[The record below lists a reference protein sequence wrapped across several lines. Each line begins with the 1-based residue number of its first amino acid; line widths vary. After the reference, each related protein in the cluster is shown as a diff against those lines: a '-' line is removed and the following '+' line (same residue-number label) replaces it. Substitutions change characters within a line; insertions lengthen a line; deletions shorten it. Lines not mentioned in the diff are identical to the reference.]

1 MAVNLSFIGGAGWQ
15 FFDDNGDPL
24 NGGKIYTYLAGST
37 TPLTTYTSRSG
48 LVPNTNPIILDAAGR
63 TPEQIWST
71 EGVLYKYVVKTSNDT
86 LIRTWDNI
94 GGSVVASDLGQ
105 DLANTTVN
113 SKGDA
118 LVGFRQ
124 SDANGFLTG
133 AVGRTVN
140 AKFQEFVS
148 VKDFGA
154 VGDGVANDTAA
165 IQAAI
170 NSNAPTILFPPG
182 TYLANNLTQ
191 TLASQVFLG
200 LGRATIKKNANG
212 VLLTASGRDFVAQ
225 NLIFDGRF
233 GGFTGGCFLGL
244 NDVQSLLFCGARTA
258 AGFAVEMRGST
269 NQIIGTNDIY
279 FSDDAAGGPIKIGSN
294 SSSSSLYNRIISITA
309 STSAGKILFEN
320 SGPNWLIGS
329 QTKDITAQ
337 VNGGVSISNC
347 RVVGSIELFG
357 SFSAISASSIAQ
369 NVTIG
374 NGVNIISS
382 ITLSPDVVVASTG
395 TITINQN
402 IRESVIYT
410 SQFTNNTII
419 DNLTGTTNDIDNTF
433 FGRPTAFTP
442 TWSGGDG
449 TQSIGDGTLAGIYTR
464 NGRSIIINFNMQMG
478 ATTTYG
484 TGTTEYKFLLPIKAR
499 NTVPTFG
506 VGYLN
511 QSANYVGALQ
521 INANTNELIIQTN
534 GGAGPVRYDRPE
546 VWAVGQRMRGT
557 IEYVTV

>member
-15 FFDDNGDPL
+15 FFDDSGNPL
-24 NGGKIYTYLAGST
+24 SGGKIYTYVAGTT

-48 LVPNTNPIILDAAGR
+48 LVPNSNPIILDAAGR

-71 EGVLYKYVVKTSNDT
+71 EGILYKYVVKTSNDT

-105 DLANTTVN
+105 DLANTTDN
-113 SKGDA
+113 TKGDA

-124 SDANGFLTG
+124 SNTSGFLSG
-133 AVGRTVN
+133 SVGRTVN
-140 AKFQEFVS
+140 DKLQEFVS

-154 VGDGVANDTAA
+154 IGNGVADDTAA

-170 NSNAPTILFPPG
+170 NSNALTVIFPPG

-200 LGRATIKKNANG
+200 LNRATIRKNANG
-212 VLLTASGRDFVAQ
+212 VLLTASGRDFFAQ
-225 NLIFDGRF
+225 NLIFDGRS
-233 GGFTGGCFLGL
+233 GGYTGGCFLGL
-244 NDVQSLLFCGARTA
+244 ADVQSLVFCGARTT
-258 AGFAVEMRGST
+258 AGFAVEMRGSA

-279 FSDDAAGGPIKIGSN
+279 LSDDAAGGPIKMGSA
-294 SSSSSLYNRIISITA
+294 SSLPSLYNRIISIAA
-309 STSAGKILFEN
+309 STSSGKILFEN
-320 SGPNWLIGS
+320 SGTNWLIGS
-329 QTKDITAQ
+329 QTKNITIS
-337 VNGGVSISNC
+337 NGAGASISDC
-347 RVVGSIELFG
+347 RVVGNVEVHG
-357 SFSAISASSIAQ
+357 SFSALSSCLIAQ
-369 NVTIG
+369 NLTVG
-374 NGVNIISS
+374 DGVNTISS
-382 ITLSPDVVVASTG
+382 VVIGPDVIVASTG
-395 TITINQN
+395 TITINAN
-402 IRESVIYT
+402 VRESVLYT
-410 SQFTNNTII
+410 AQFTNNTIV
-419 DNLTGTTNDIDNTF
+419 DNLTGSANDIDNTF
-433 FGRPTAFTP
+433 YGRPTAFTP

-499 NTVPTFG
+499 NTAPTFG
-506 VGYLN
+506 VAYLN
-511 QSANYVGALQ
+511 QSATYVGALQ
-521 INANTNELIIQTN
+521 IDANTNELIIQTN
-534 GGAGPVRYDRPE
+534 GGAGPVRYNRPE